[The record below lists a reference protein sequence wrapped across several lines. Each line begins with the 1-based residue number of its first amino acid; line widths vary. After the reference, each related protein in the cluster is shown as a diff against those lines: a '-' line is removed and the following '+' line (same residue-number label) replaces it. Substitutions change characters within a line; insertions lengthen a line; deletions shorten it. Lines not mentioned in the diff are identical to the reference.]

1 MTTKILNL
9 TQHEATP
16 EQKEAGVIDLPAEL
30 RAELVDALTFMDCP
44 DSTVVRARAERI
56 AQLCSDYWNHLNAS
70 YLNTRTQF
78 FAAMIGGAPYL
89 MAPLE
94 RALQAQYIPAVY
106 AFSER
111 VSTETEKADGSIV
124 KTSSFRHAGWISVS

>member
-1 MTTKILNL
+1 MTKILNL
-9 TQHEATP
+9 TQHEATQ
-16 EQKEAGVIDLPAEL
+16 EQKEAGVIDLPAEM
-30 RAELVDALTFMDCP
+30 RAELVDALTFTYCP

-56 AQLCSDYWNHLNAS
+56 AQLCSDYWNHLNAN
-70 YLNTRTQF
+70 YLSTRTTF
-78 FAAMIGGAPYL
+78 FTAMIGGAPYL

-94 RALQAQYIPAVY
+94 RALNAQRIPAVY

-124 KTSSFRHAGWISVS
+124 KTSYFRHAGWVAAS